1 MNITHSLDSYILRT
15 LIRYCSYDK
24 KDILQKSDLVEAE
37 LIERTLKPMDDSYLV
52 DIKDNY
58 VDITVL
64 NKYKPQEMTTQLLSE
79 LSKLLNMM
87 LKNEPFKIV
96 PVHDQFSCHPNNMNT
111 LRFWYNEILARLS
124 DSTVLQSILSEMY
137 KQNVVLEVFPE
148 SIADDIRQSEYAIC

>member
-1 MNITHSLDSYILRT
+1 MKKSN
-15 LIRYCSYDK
+15 LI
-24 KDILQKSDLVEAE
+24 EAE
-37 LIERTLKPMDDSYLV
+37 LIDRSIKPIDESYLV

-64 NKYKPQEMTTQLLSE
+64 NEYRPEEMTTQLLTE
-79 LSKLLNMM
+79 LSKLLGLM
-87 LKNEPFKIV
+87 LENEPFEIV
-96 PVHDQFSCHPNNMNT
+96 PVHDQYSCHPNNMNT

-148 SIADDIRQSEYAIC
+148 SIADEIRQADYNIC